1 MKMKI
6 KIAPSIL
13 AADFT
18 RLGEEIKQVE
28 EAGADLLHLDIM
40 DGHFVPN
47 ISFGPPVVTAVRS
60 ATSLYLEAHL
70 MILNPDKFIPAFAE
84 AGVER
89 IIIHAE
95 DIPDF
100 PQTLNHIRNLGLKA
114 GISLKPQTPLDPILS
129 HLSLLDTILFMTVEP
144 GFGGQAFMPQVL
156 SKIRAGAD
164 FIARHGY
171 PIDIGVDGGIEPGTA
186 SQVIAAGA
194 NLLIAGTSIFGNPNK
209 TEAISRLRNPG

>member
-1 MKMKI
+1 MKI

-28 EAGADLLHLDIM
+28 KAGADLLHLDIM

-47 ISFGPPVVTAVRS
+47 ISFGPPIVTAIRS
-60 ATSLYLEAHL
+60 VTGLYLEAHL
-70 MILNPDKFIPAFAE
+70 MILNPNKFIPAFAK

-95 DIPDF
+95 NIPDL
-100 PQTLNHIRNLGLKA
+100 PQTLNHIQNLGLKA
-114 GISLKPQTPLDPILS
+114 GISIKPQTPLDLILP

-156 SKIRAGAD
+156 SKIRAGKD
-164 FIARHGY
+164 FVARHDY
-171 PIDIGVDGGIEPGTA
+171 PIDIAVDGGIEPATA
-186 SQVIAAGA
+186 SQVIDAGA
-194 NLLIAGTSIFGNPNK
+194 NVLIAGTSIFGNPNK
-209 TEAISRLRNPG
+209 SEAISRLRNPG

>member
-1 MKMKI
+1 MKI

-18 RLGEEIKQVE
+18 RLGEEIKLVE
-28 EAGADLLHLDIM
+28 KAGADLLHLDIM

-47 ISFGPPVVTAVRS
+47 ISFGPPVVSAIRS
-60 ATSLYLEAHL
+60 VTSLYLEAHL

-100 PQTLNHIRNLGLKA
+100 PRTLNHIQDLGLKA
-114 GISLKPQTPLDPILS
+114 GISIKPRTSLDTILP
-129 HLSLLDTILFMTVEP
+129 HLALLDTILFMTVEP

-156 SKIRAGAD
+156 SKIRAGSD
-164 FIARHGY
+164 FIARHDY
-171 PIDIGVDGGIEPGTA
+171 QIDIGVDGGIEPGTA
-186 SQVIAAGA
+186 SQVISAGA
-194 NLLIAGTSIFGNPNK
+194 NLLIAGTAIFGNPNK
-209 TEAISRLRNPG
+209 FEAISRLRNPG